1 MQRRPLVI
9 AIYDPRWFMNVIKLL
24 KKRGVIFH
32 HYYSRNEVP
41 GGSVLYTDLEQ
52 IVNEISDRRDLLVI
66 YDPAKSCRKL
76 EEAILATMYISEYRS
91 IVIGVDPGQL
101 ISYVVLGDETL
112 VFYGEGGIRDFEKD
126 LNYILYCIPFKEI
139 RIKVGAGWRSSEIIE
154 FVKSKYKQIPLELVD
169 EASTSPSRSRI
180 DEVIYSSK
188 RLRGLKPFRYKDIYA
203 AYRIA
208 LSKGIEVL

>member
-1 MQRRPLVI
+1 
-9 AIYDPRWFMNVIKLL
+9 
-24 KKRGVIFH
+24 
-32 HYYSRNEVP
+32 
-41 GGSVLYTDLEQ
+41 
-52 IVNEISDRRDLLVI
+52 EISDRRDLLVI

-112 VFYGEGGIRDFEKD
+112 VFYGEGGSRDFEKD

>member
-1 MQRRPLVI
+1 
-9 AIYDPRWFMNVIKLL
+9 
-24 KKRGVIFH
+24 
-32 HYYSRNEVP
+32 
-41 GGSVLYTDLEQ
+41 
-52 IVNEISDRRDLLVI
+52 
-66 YDPAKSCRKL
+66 
-76 EEAILATMYISEYRS
+76 
-91 IVIGVDPGQL
+91 
-101 ISYVVLGDETL
+101 ETL

>member
-1 MQRRPLVI
+1 
-9 AIYDPRWFMNVIKLL
+9 MNVIKLL

-32 HYYSRNEVP
+32 HYYSKNEVP
-41 GGSVLYTDLEQ
+41 DGSVLYTDLEQ
-52 IVNEISDRRDLLVI
+52 IVNEISERRDLLII
-66 YDPAKSCRKL
+66 YDPVKSCKKL

-101 ISYVVLGDETL
+101 VSYVVLGDEML
-112 VFYGEGGIRDFEKD
+112 VFYGEGDIRDFEKD
-126 LNYILYCIPFKEI
+126 LNYILHCIPFKEI
-139 RIKVGAGWRSSEIIE
+139 RIKVGAGWRSSEVLE

-180 DEVIYSSK
+180 DELIHSSK

>member
-41 GGSVLYTDLEQ
+41 VGSVLYTDLEQ

-139 RIKVGAGWRSSEIIE
+139 RIK
-154 FVKSKYKQIPLELVD
+154 
-169 EASTSPSRSRI
+169 
-180 DEVIYSSK
+180 
-188 RLRGLKPFRYKDIYA
+188 
-203 AYRIA
+203 
-208 LSKGIEVL
+208 